1 LVIGLCAKTAQTRRR
16 ARCRGLI
23 GGVCRGEGST
33 GTRCRSDGSEMRVAL
48 GADRGNEAEASYL
61 LTANRREVSKDLPES
76 VGTNYHVH
84 T

>member
-1 LVIGLCAKTAQTRRR
+1 
-16 ARCRGLI
+16 
-23 GGVCRGEGST
+23 
-33 GTRCRSDGSEMRVAL
+33 MRVAL